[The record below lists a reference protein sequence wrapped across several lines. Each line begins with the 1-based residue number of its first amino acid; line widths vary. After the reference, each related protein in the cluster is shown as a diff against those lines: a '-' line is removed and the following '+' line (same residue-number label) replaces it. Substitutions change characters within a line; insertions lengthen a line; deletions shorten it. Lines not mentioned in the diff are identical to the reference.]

1 MFKLLPRV
9 LSLVLIMTGFL
20 LSSCSDDN
28 GSEILD
34 APSVDIKVTS
44 VQRSSVEFTI
54 SSPDGADY
62 AYIITEKGASAP
74 ESAEAIFSEGTSGM
88 LENGTVKIN
97 APEVEGGKEYVV
109 YAAARKI
116 NPYIYSDVITADV
129 NTNLPYS
136 DIVTLDKIGFTDF
149 AYHVEKPEA
158 VTKMKHLVVRKADY
172 EAIKS
177 ILGGLAEVTPE
188 LYLETFG
195 LDLTESDDFAY
206 DKLGKDANSIGI
218 DVHIHSGTTFIAM
231 AGAVNDQGKIDSE
244 NFQYVEFKT
253 RDAEVAPYDFDVT
266 INTTSTTATI
276 NINPDP
282 ELTDY
287 RVIVL
292 SKSEWDYSARE
303 GEEQIRFL
311 IIGHW
316 DDSTNP
322 VRRAYTGA
330 NTIKSEG
337 LIPNSQYVVG
347 IIGFDSKGREK
358 MKTLDFITGAPTGP
372 APTLSVTEATPSV
385 ATPWNT
391 IAFNVKATRAAE
403 VRYGFW
409 TKASVD
415 KVLSNGNSMADVI
428 LNNGQICTADQLEAI
443 LSADGL
449 LFETNDLDPATEY
462 MFAVYARSD
471 EYVAAVESRVFT
483 TDELPQTGGEVRKNM
498 PGHYTATTTDENGA
512 TVTFPVTITT
522 GVNDATISDYSAKN
536 RLVALGF
543 GPESKFPYRSPEQI
557 SSENPFADY
566 GPKWFIE
573 FSDNGIKVPN
583 AYSKDWNMGLVN
595 NQTAYIKGAGFRETA
610 NGTVAMNF
618 PGDDF
623 DVVVSED
630 GNTITIKGTFHDI
643 GTKGG
648 YTYPTMYS
656 PGSGWFSPDVV
667 HFQAC
672 SEIVLTRQATRTA
685 NRNLRTIGK
694 MPAVSV
700 VKAVSGKELLK
711 YREDIISKLK

>member
-1 MFKLLPRV
+1 M
-9 LSLVLIMTGFL
+9 SLVLIMTGFL

-28 GSEILD
+28 GSEILG
-34 APSVDIKVTS
+34 APTAALEVTS

-62 AYIITEKGASAP
+62 AYVVTEKGASAP

-88 LENGTVKIN
+88 LENGTVKVN
-97 APEVEGGKEYVV
+97 SPEVEGGKEYVI
-109 YAAARKI
+109 YAAVRKI
-116 NPYIYSDVITADV
+116 NPYVYSDVISADV

-136 DIVTLDKIGFTDF
+136 DILTLDKIGFTDF

-158 VTKMKHLVVRKADY
+158 VTKMKHLVVRKTDY

-195 LDLTESDDFAY
+195 LDLTESADFAY
-206 DKLGKDANSIGI
+206 DKFGKDANSIGF

-231 AGAVNDQGKIDSE
+231 AGAVNDEGKIDTK

-253 RDAEVAPYDFDVT
+253 RDAEVAPYDFDVAVT
-266 INTTSTTATI
+266 TTSTTATL
-276 NINPDP
+276 NITPDP
-282 ELTDY
+282 EFTDY

-303 GEEQIRFL
+303 GEEQLRYM

-322 VRRAYTGA
+322 VRRSYTGA
-330 NTIKSEG
+330 ATIKNEG
-337 LIPNSQYVVG
+337 LVPNSQYVVG
-347 IIGFDSKGREK
+347 IIGFDSNGREK
-358 MKTLDFITGAPTGP
+358 MKTLDFITGEPTGP

-391 IAFNVKATRAAE
+391 IAFSVKATRAVE

-409 TKASVD
+409 TKAGVD
-415 KVLSNGNSMADVI
+415 NALNNGNSMADIVI
-428 LNNGQICTADQLEAI
+428 NNGQICSADQLEAI

-449 LFETNDLDPATEY
+449 IFEANDLDPETEY
-462 MFAVYARSD
+462 VFGVYARTD

-483 TDELPQTGGEVRKNM
+483 TAELPQTGGAVRKNM
-498 PGHYTATTTDENGA
+498 PGNYTATTTDEKGE

-522 GVNDATISDYSAKN
+522 GVNDATITEYSMKN

-543 GPESKFPYRSPEQI
+543 GPESKFPYLSPEQVT
-557 SSENPFADY
+557 SENPFADY

-573 FSDNGIKVPN
+573 FTDKGIKVPN
-583 AYSKDWNMGLVN
+583 ASDKSWNMGLVDGKA
-595 NQTAYIKGAGFRETA
+595 AYIKGAGFRETA

-618 PGDDF
+618 PTDDF
-623 DVVVSED
+623 DVEVSED

-643 GTKGG
+643 GANGG
-648 YTYPTMYS
+648 YTYPTMYT

-667 HFQAC
+667 HFQAY
-672 SEIVLTRQATRTA
+672 SEIVLTRKSARTA
-685 NRNLRTIGK
+685 NRNLRSIAK

-711 YREDIISKLK
+711 YREDFINKLK